1 MYNSVL
7 MSLDMEG
14 LNIIYGCG
22 AGLLSS
28 SLRFLEAGG
37 LSLESSWLLATVVV
51 LGLSAELERS
61 GRLIGAISCPVGVDG
76 GNRNAPGNC
85 GEGMAAANIGG

>member
-51 LGLSAELERS
+51 VGLSTELERS
-61 GRLIGAISCPVGVDG
+61 FSMCRQRRTWNTEYLYVEI
-76 GNRNAPGNC
+76 
-85 GEGMAAANIGG
+85 